1 MYGIILFSCDSGIIS
16 VGMVAVM
23 ELIEKLDNGL
33 RCSIDWLSFTIN
45 STELYPTLNDF
56 GFSYS
61 DFYECPKG
69 ANGYKRMVRLHGSNL
84 RVLFDGGDNMGIH
97 FDCSGSAVS
106 DLIRYF
112 SDTLMVE
119 TPFDTLAYD
128 MDLVVIQELLSL
140 ITLNGHISRLDL
152 AIDNMQN
159 IYYRVPE
166 LEEIW
171 NAKRCCC
178 HFKTF
183 KHITERD
190 SSGVLVGDTVYLGS
204 RTSELMVRVYNK
216 QLEYNKKEPENP
228 IDYEWVRWEL
238 ELKDARANSAARL
251 LMQKCSVGSVAVG
264 ILANVFRVIVFDDS
278 NKSRCSTDIKW
289 QRFVDGIEQ
298 LRLYVPKSE
307 KTLEDKY
314 RWVQRQVGPT
324 LTGLILAN
332 HGDISW
338 IRNNMPIHA
347 GRMKSDLRDMV
358 ASANPDWVNVFMT

>member
-1 MYGIILFSCDSGIIS
+1 MDL
-16 VGMVAVM
+16 M
-23 ELIEKLDNGL
+23 EELQNGL

-45 STELYPTLNDF
+45 SLELYNTLSDF
-56 GFSYS
+56 GFDIS

-69 ANGYKRMVRLHGSNL
+69 ANGYKRMLRLSGSNL

-106 DLIRYF
+106 DLVRYF
-112 SDTLMVE
+112 SDNLMVE
-119 TPFDTLAYD
+119 TPFGSMAYD
-128 MDLVVIQELLSL
+128 IDLIVIQELLSC
-140 ITLNGHISRLDL
+140 IVTNGHISRLDL
-152 AIDNMQN
+152 AIDNIQN

-178 HFKTF
+178 HFRTF
-183 KHITERD
+183 KRITERD
-190 SSGVLVGDTVYLGS
+190 SSGALVGDTVYLGS

-216 QLEYNKKEPENP
+216 QLENNLKYPESP

-238 ELKDARANSAARL
+238 ELKDDRADNAARL

-289 QRFVDGIEQ
+289 QRFIDGVEQ
-298 LRLYVPKSE
+298 LRLYVPKVQ

-338 IRNNMPIHA
+338 IRDNMSIHA

-358 ASANPDWVNVFMT
+358 ANANPDWVEVFDTRTS

>member
-1 MYGIILFSCDSGIIS
+1 M
-16 VGMVAVM
+16 M
-23 ELIEKLDNGL
+23 ELVENLQNGL

-45 STELYPTLNDF
+45 SLELYGTLVDF
-56 GFSYS
+56 GFSIE

-69 ANGYKRMVRLHGSNL
+69 ANGYRRMIRLHGSNL
-84 RVLFDGGDNMGIH
+84 RVLFDGGENMGIH

-106 DLIRYF
+106 DLVRYF
-112 SDTLMVE
+112 GDSLLVE
-119 TPFDTLAYD
+119 TPFDSMAYD
-128 MDLVVIQELLSL
+128 MDLVVMRELLSR
-140 ITLNGHISRLDL
+140 IVMNGHISRLDL

-178 HFKTF
+178 HFRTF

-190 SSGVLVGDTVYLGS
+190 SSGNLIGDTVYLGS
-204 RTSELMVRVYNK
+204 RTSDLMVRVYNK
-216 QLEYNKKEPENP
+216 QLENNMKYPETP
-228 IDYEWVRWEL
+228 VDYEWVRWEL
-238 ELKDARANSAARL
+238 ELKDDRADNAARL
-251 LMQKCSVGSVAVG
+251 LMQKCSVGSVTVG

-289 QRFVDGIEQ
+289 QCFIDGVEQ
-298 LRLYVPKSE
+298 LRLYVPKLQ

-314 RWVQRQVGPT
+314 RWIQRQVGPT

-338 IRNNMPIHA
+338 IRDNMSIHA
-347 GRMKSDLRDMV
+347 GRMKHDLRDMV
-358 ASANPDWVNVFMT
+358 ASANPEWNVVFEERTN